1 MTQVF
6 VKYNPY
12 KLETI
17 LKVNGQEVA
26 ADSSLYKVTKGKRLQ
41 EWVGEF
47 PQNLRDELD
56 TMDFSLEFYGIPL
69 DWGDFCKSLEIAERS
84 GLVRVNAI
92 NYEESMN
99 DRIQVVFRTVFQN

>member
-47 PQNLRDELD
+47 PQNLRDELN
-56 TMDFSLEFYGIPL
+56 TMDFSLEFYGIP
-69 DWGDFCKSLEIAERS
+69 S
-84 GLVRVNAI
+84 GALL
-92 NYEESMN
+92 
-99 DRIQVVFRTVFQN
+99 